1 MLAFAVPFTSLKK
14 LCKNASPKQILLSQK
29 AYFDSS
35 WSNFNLQSH
44 ILSTSGDVLIRA
56 IKIPLQS
63 PQTPTTPPPPNCQS
77 PTLPRLCRIS
87 TTVGRRYHPADQ
99 SPPKPLLARDKRR
112 APRTTTRDS
121 AANCA
126 RADSRRALILNQISS
141 EICAWQIAFVCY
153 NSSSNCE
160 FCLKEE

>member
-44 ILSTSGDVLIRA
+44 ILSTIGDVLIRA

-63 PQTPTTPPPPNCQS
+63 PQTPPHPPAPQLSVPDAAEVVQNLHDCWTKVPPS
-77 PTLPRLCRIS
+77 GPK
-87 TTVGRRYHPADQ
+87 
-99 SPPKPLLARDKRR
+99 PPKPLLARDRRR

-126 RADSRRALILNQISS
+126 RAESRRALILNQISS
-141 EICAWQIAFVCY
+141 EFFAWQIAFVCY

-160 FCLKEE
+160 LCLKEE